1 MNTQRLICVSFFL
14 IFRFLAKMSKVE
26 PRYASGIVKLV
37 QRIFMARSPRNALRF
52 QQNLAQ
58 RPGPEAN
65 LPPGPSHKLSGN
77 YYYTRDGRR
86 EVAPPAVLADLT
98 NQMKA
103 ISGGSEAATSGETA
117 IVSRTGTTPGS
128 LYNPDPKS
136 PGLSSP
142 SLGSGHLTTCGQKFY
157 PNEMSDVS
165 GRVRPEELHNQTY
178 RFNNYNKNRILDKP
192 GKDPLPKEFNS
203 FLNSK

>member
-1 MNTQRLICVSFFL
+1 
-14 IFRFLAKMSKVE
+14 
-26 PRYASGIVKLV
+26 
-37 QRIFMARSPRNALRF
+37 
-52 QQNLAQ
+52 
-58 RPGPEAN
+58 
-65 LPPGPSHKLSGN
+65 
-77 YYYTRDGRR
+77 
-86 EVAPPAVLADLT
+86 
-98 NQMKA
+98 MKA
-103 ISGGSEAATSGETA
+103 ISGGGSEAATSGETA